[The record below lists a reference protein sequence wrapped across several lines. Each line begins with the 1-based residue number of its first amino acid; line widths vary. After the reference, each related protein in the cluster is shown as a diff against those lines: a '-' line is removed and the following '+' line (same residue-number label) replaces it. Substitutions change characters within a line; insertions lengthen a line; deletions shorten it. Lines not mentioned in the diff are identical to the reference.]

1 MIRSRTPLC
10 FIKRAAWQRLA
21 ESNIAAK
28 GQIHFYCAIDAGKI
42 RIACWAGKGMSVEVE
57 QPDWLLQIEGILESL
72 NEGVLITDECQAIV
86 FANSNLEEMSGRSR
100 EEFVG
105 LDIYNVYT
113 KDEADFINEQRERNF
128 REGKNRFEFVLPCK
142 DGSRL
147 PVIISAR
154 AVEDPEGRR
163 YSIVTFTDISDVKR
177 VEQELRTANR
187 ELEERYQEIQE
198 DLTLAARVQQS
209 LAPKSIVWGGVDVE
223 TFYHPVRTIG
233 GDFGLVSALDEDH
246 LNLLVCDVSGHGIG
260 SALVANR
267 IYTEMMTQLRSGAGL
282 DVMLRHLN
290 RFVMHN
296 IGSSVF
302 FFTVAAARIDRG
314 GRRMVFAGAGHP
326 PGMIVRD
333 GEEPRLL
340 ESRSMVL
347 GALPEAVGPEVT
359 LDVDLQHGDRVVL
372 YTDGITDVF
381 DSNGNMLGVEGVQ
394 KFVRETSLLPFHQ
407 MKQGILDRVAE
418 WRDGPPTDDVSLV
431 LMQV

>member
-1 MIRSRTPLC
+1 M
-10 FIKRAAWQRLA
+10 
-21 ESNIAAK
+21 
-28 GQIHFYCAIDAGKI
+28 
-42 RIACWAGKGMSVEVE
+42 EVE
-57 QPDWLLQIEGILESL
+57 QPDWLTQIEGILESL
-72 NEGVLITDECQAIV
+72 NEGVLISDECQTIV
-86 FANSNLEEMSGRSR
+86 FANSNLEEMTGMARADLMGMD
-100 EEFVG
+100 V
-105 LDIYNVYT
+105 YNVYT
-113 KDEADFINEQRERNF
+113 KQEADFIVSQRERNF
-128 REGKNRFEFVLPCK
+128 RDGKNRFEFVLPRK

-177 VEQELRTANR
+177 VEQELRFANK

-209 LAPKSIVWGGVDVE
+209 LAPKSIVWGGVNVE

-314 GRRMVFAGAGHP
+314 GRRMIFAGAGHP

-347 GALPEAVGPEVT
+347 GALPEAVGNEVT

-381 DSNGNMLGVEGVQ
+381 DSRGEMLGVDGVQ
-394 KFVRETSLLPFHQ
+394 KFVREASLLPFHE
-407 MKQGILDRVAE
+407 MKQGILDRVAD
-418 WRDGPPTDDVSLV
+418 WREGPPTDDVSLV
-431 LMQV
+431 LMEVS

>member
-1 MIRSRTPLC
+1 M
-10 FIKRAAWQRLA
+10 
-21 ESNIAAK
+21 
-28 GQIHFYCAIDAGKI
+28 
-42 RIACWAGKGMSVEVE
+42 EVE

-72 NEGVLITDECQAIV
+72 NEGVLITDECQTIV
-86 FANSNLEEMSGRSR
+86 FANSNLEEMTGMTRSQL
-100 EEFVG
+100 VG
-105 LDIYNVYT
+105 LDVYNVYT
-113 KDEADFINEQRERNF
+113 KEEADFIVEQRERGMKV
-128 REGKNRFEFVLPCK
+128 GKNRFEFVLPRQG
-142 DGSRL
+142 GSRM

-154 AVEDPEGRR
+154 VVEDPEGRR

-177 VEQELRTANR
+177 VEQELRVVNR

-209 LAPKSIVWGGVDVE
+209 LAPKSIVWGGVNVE

-359 LDVDLQHGDRVVL
+359 LDVDLHRGDRVVL

-381 DSNGNMLGVEGVQ
+381 DSRGEMLGVEGVQ
-394 KFVRETSLLPFHQ
+394 KFVREASLLPFSE
-407 MKQGILDRVAE
+407 MKQGILDRVAD
-418 WRDGPPTDDVSLV
+418 WREGPPTDDVSLV
-431 LMQV
+431 LMEVE